1 MCSNSMKNPI
11 LITIL
16 VDIDVFQAILSDPH
30 NSDLQN
36 YLVTITKHHVGS
48 QRLSVDTV
56 KTDPV

>member
-1 MCSNSMKNPI
+1 MKNPI